1 MLVNI
6 LLIVIFE
13 VLKKQFLGCY
23 QTRKC
28 VIQHENFIY
37 NVIFNIKTSY
47 PLQKRVIQRKTVNFS
62 MRKCVIQCKTVP
74 KHVTRREKMLFSTKK
89 CP

>member
-23 QTRKC
+23 QTQQR
-28 VIQHENFIY
+28 VIKRENVLY

-74 KHVTRREKMLFSTKK
+74 KHVTRREKMLYCTKK